1 MSNEVPKVEVIA
13 SPEFKRRLKALAKRY
28 RKVYSDLQPV
38 FESLEFGVFLGEQIP
53 GTNYT
58 VLKLRI
64 RNSDAQ
70 SGKSG
75 GYRLIYQIIEPQ
87 LIRLVLIYSKSEQE
101 KVAAKTIKEIIE
113 SCSDE

>member
-1 MSNEVPKVEVIA
+1 MSSEVSKVEVIA
-13 SPEFKRRLKALAKRY
+13 SPEFKRRLRTLAKRY
-28 RKVYSDLQPV
+28 RKVYDDLQPI
-38 FESLEFGVFLGEQIP
+38 FEEIESGIFLGDQVS

-64 RNSDAQ
+64 RNSDTQ

-87 LIRLVLIYSKSEQE
+87 KVRLVLIYSKLDQE
-101 KVAAKTIKEIIE
+101 SVAAKTIKEMID
-113 SCSDE
+113 SCSNE

>member
-1 MSNEVPKVEVIA
+1 MSNDTPKVEVIA
-13 SPEFKRRLKALAKRY
+13 SPEFKRRLRALAKRY

-38 FESLEFGVFLGEQIP
+38 FEALEFGVFLGDQIP

-87 LIRLVLIYSKSEQE
+87 RVRLVLIYSKSEQE
-101 KVAAKTIKEIIE
+101 NIAAKTIKEIID